1 VTAADLVGSVG
12 VAILLVAFG
21 LNAFGRLGNETRAYQ
36 GLNALGAALAMW
48 ASWQIGF
55 LPFVVLEG
63 AWLAVALFALVGR
76 GSVAH

>member
-1 VTAADLVGSVG
+1 MTAADLVGSVG

-36 GLNALGAALAMW
+36 ALNALGAALAMW

-55 LPFVVLEG
+55 MPFVVLEG
-63 AWLAVALFALVGR
+63 AWLAVALFALVRR
-76 GSVAH
+76 GALAH